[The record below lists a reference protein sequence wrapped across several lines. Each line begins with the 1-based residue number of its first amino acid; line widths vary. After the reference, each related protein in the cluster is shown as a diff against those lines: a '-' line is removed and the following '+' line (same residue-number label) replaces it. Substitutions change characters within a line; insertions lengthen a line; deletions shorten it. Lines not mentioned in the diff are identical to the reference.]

1 MKNLFLILSFL
12 IVSSSSFGQKYFNN
26 GGGDNLWSNAAN
38 WSNGKPT
45 AANAKVVINKGNPI
59 INVNVTLG
67 QIKLGTNANL
77 GAVTTLTATNGST
90 LTFSGNNTT
99 EILVNGNLTKTLV
112 MDLPMVVSSSANEN
126 IKIFNA
132 NAGSGTSANI
142 TFGSS
147 STFTVSNDVDIT
159 FIINGDG
166 KGTKSV
172 SLDGAVTSG
181 GKLIVGT
188 QSIMNFGSTYDG
200 SSHTGGILMNGSNT
214 TLTVDSADD
223 STFLKAGTLI
233 TTGDTSE
240 GHKIII
246 NGKNVFKGNI
256 ESKGKALSLTFNKNQ
271 SAIGTIT
278 MGAGNLNLI
287 LDADVTSAAFAD
299 NSSADW
305 GTATLNITGA
315 GNNEISFGTN
325 ANGLT
330 NAQLAKVLL
339 GGVTPVI
346 NSSGQIGAAEVLVA
360 SFNNAGGDNLWS
372 NAANWSPGIPTA
384 DTAKVTI
391 DADLIVDSSKTVAQ
405 IKTNNASSAA
415 SVTITATN
423 SSVLTVTGS
432 GVTQPIQNNKKSSS
446 FIFNLPVVF
455 DSEGGTETLRFNNGT
470 QDITFSSSLTLN
482 DPLTVSGTNKN
493 HDLNLNGSLLGS
505 ANLIFG
511 AKTQANFGSAYDGS
525 SYAGTL
531 TTAGGAA
538 STNNQVT
545 IISNVADDGTFL
557 KSAGSLNV
565 TKDGASIS
573 VNGANTLKGNISIG
587 NFSPTLTIHKNQSA
601 VETITMGSGTLNLS
615 LNPAVTT
622 LAFADNSSSD
632 WGTGSLVITG
642 AADNEVSFGTD
653 ASGITSA
660 QLAQITMSGS
670 QAVISNTGKL
680 SVKEVA
686 VSTFNNAGGDNLW
699 SNVANWSAGI
709 PNVATAKVTV
719 DADLI
724 IDSIVT
730 VGQIKTSGLTSA
742 ASVTITA
749 TNSSVLTVTGA
760 GVTQPFQN
768 NKKASSF
775 IFNLPVVFDS
785 EGGTETLRFN
795 SGGDQSITFSSSL
808 TLNDPLTV
816 SGVNKLH
823 DLNLNGSLLG
833 AGNLK
838 LANKA
843 QANFG
848 SAYDG
853 SSYTGTLT
861 TAGGAA
867 STNNQVTIISNV
879 GDDGTFLKSGG
890 LLNVTKDGAKITV
903 NGANSLKGN
912 IAIGNF
918 SPTLTINKNQSA
930 IGTITMGSGI
940 LNLALAT
947 DVTSAAFAD
956 NSSSNWGTGKI
967 IITGAGVDQV
977 SIGTDVN
984 GVTSNQLSQI
994 TVNGFSATINSSG
1007 YINSNVAPV
1016 AVDDT
1021 LTVSEDA
1028 ALTSKDVITND
1039 TDADANTLS
1048 LIAATTAG
1056 TGTVAINADG
1066 LSIDY
1071 TPAANFNGTE
1081 LITYT
1086 VSDGER
1092 TDTAGTLTV
1101 TVTPVNDSPVATAQS
1116 VTTIEDI
1123 SIEITLSG
1131 SDIDGD
1137 TLTYEIVT
1145 NPINGSV
1152 TVADN
1157 KATYIPSSGYF
1168 GEDTFTYKIN
1178 DGTVD
1183 SSTKTVTISVT
1194 SNDFDEDGILNQ
1206 NDECPDTPEGT
1217 VVNYKGCPTFVLPEN
1232 NNKVEIT
1239 SATCI
1244 GNNDGS
1250 IGLSVV
1256 DTSYDY
1262 TVTITGKPD
1271 VKITGN
1277 SNSALVT
1284 GLAKGVYT
1292 VCFKVDGQ
1300 SEYEQCFDVLIE
1312 EPEKISAY
1320 IDIDVDNKTS
1330 SFQLSGSNNYNIDIN
1345 GTVYNVKEDKFTTS
1359 LPTGLSIIKV
1369 YTDLECQGIIEK
1381 EVFISEEILYYPNPT
1396 IDDVNVH
1403 ISGMDKKVMIS
1414 VFSEK
1419 GDLVHRKEQQIQDL
1433 SRLTEIDLSLQSTGT
1448 YIVVMEGKTVRKT
1461 FKIVKK
1467 W

>member
-188 QSIMNFGSTYDG
+188 QSIMNFGNTYDG

-233 TTGDTSE
+233 TTGDNSE

-315 GNNEISFGTN
+315 GNNEVSFGTN

-330 NAQLAKVLL
+330 DAQLAKVLL

-346 NSSGQIGAAEVLVA
+346 NASGQIGAAEVLVA

-372 NAANWSPGIPTA
+372 NAANWSPGIPTG
-384 DTAKVTI
+384 DTAKITV
-391 DADLIVDSSKTVAQ
+391 DADLIVDSNKTVAQ

-423 SSVLTVTGS
+423 SSILTITGS

-565 TKDGASIS
+565 TKDGAHIS

-632 WGTGSLVITG
+632 WGTGKVVITG

-918 SPTLTINKNQSA
+918 SPTLTINKNQST

-1330 SFQLSGSNNYNIDIN
+1330 SFQLSGSDNYNIDIN

-1467 W
+1467 

>member
-172 SLDGAVTSG
+172 SLDGAVSSG

-188 QSIMNFGSTYDG
+188 QSIMNFGNTYDG

-423 SSVLTVTGS
+423 SSILTITGS

-482 DPLTVSGTNKN
+482 DPLTVSGVNKN
-493 HDLNLNGSLLGS
+493 HDLNLNGSLLGAGNLKL
-505 ANLIFG
+505 ANK
-511 AKTQANFGSAYDGS
+511 AQANFGSAYDGS

-565 TKDGASIS
+565 TKDGASIT
-573 VNGANTLKGNISIG
+573 VNGANTLKGNIAIG
-587 NFSPTLTIHKNQSA
+587 NFSPTLTINKNQSA
-601 VETITMGSGTLNLS
+601 IGTITMGSGTLNLA
-615 LNPAVTT
+615 LATDVTSA
-622 LAFADNSSSD
+622 AFADNSSSD
-632 WGTGSLVITG
+632 WGTGKVVITG

-653 ASGITSA
+653 ASGITAA

-670 QAVISNTGKL
+670 QAVISDTGKL
-680 SVKEVA
+680 SVLEVA
-686 VSTFNNAGGDNLW
+686 VSNFNNAGGDNLW

-724 IDSIVT
+724 IDTSVT
-730 VGQIKTSGLTSA
+730 LGQIKTSGATSA

-760 GVTQPFQN
+760 GVTQPIQN

-1039 TDADANTLS
+1039 TDADANTLT
-1048 LIAATTAG
+1048 LIAAATAG

-1071 TPAANFNGTE
+1071 TPAADFNGTE

-1092 TDTAGTLTV
+1092 TDATGTLTV
-1101 TVTPVNDSPVATAQS
+1101 TVTPVNDSPVASAQS

-1137 TLTYEIVT
+1137 SLTYEIVT

-1467 W
+1467 

>member
-12 IVSSSSFGQKYFNN
+12 IVSTSSFGQKYFNN

-188 QSIMNFGSTYDG
+188 QSIMNFGNTYDG

-223 STFLKAGTLI
+223 STFIKAGTLI
-233 TTGDTSE
+233 TTGDNSE

-256 ESKGKALSLTFNKNQ
+256 ESKDKALTLTFNKNQ

-287 LDADVTSAAFAD
+287 LNTDVTSAAFAD

-315 GNNEISFGTN
+315 GNNEVSFGTN

-330 NAQLAKVLL
+330 DAQLAKVLL

-346 NSSGQIGAAEVLVA
+346 NASGQIGAAEVLVA

-372 NAANWSPGIPTA
+372 NAANWSPGIPTG
-384 DTAKVTI
+384 DTAKITV
-391 DADLIVDSSKTVAQ
+391 DADLIVDSNKTVAQ

-423 SSVLTVTGS
+423 SSILTITGS

-565 TKDGASIS
+565 TKDGASIT
-573 VNGANTLKGNISIG
+573 VNGANTLKGNIAIG
-587 NFSPTLTIHKNQSA
+587 NFSPTLTINKNQSA
-601 VETITMGSGTLNLS
+601 IGTITMGSGTLNLA
-615 LNPAVTT
+615 LATVVTSA
-622 LAFADNSSSD
+622 AFADNSSSD
-632 WGTGSLVITG
+632 WGTGKVVITG

-653 ASGITSA
+653 ASGITAA

-670 QAVISNTGKL
+670 QAVISDTGKL
-680 SVKEVA
+680 SVLEVA
-686 VSTFNNAGGDNLW
+686 VSNFNNAGGDNLW

-724 IDSIVT
+724 IDTSVT
-730 VGQIKTSGLTSA
+730 LGQIKTSGATSA
-742 ASVTITA
+742 SSVTITA

-760 GVTQPFQN
+760 GVTQPIQN

-823 DLNLNGSLLG
+823 DLNLNGSLIG

-838 LANKA
+838 LANKT

-853 SSYTGTLT
+853 SSYAGTLT

-879 GDDGTFLKSGG
+879 ADNGTFLKSGG
-890 LLNVTKDGAKITV
+890 SLNVTKDGAKITV
-903 NGANSLKGN
+903 NGANTLKGN

-918 SPTLTINKNQSA
+918 SPTLTVNKNQST

-956 NSSSNWGTGKI
+956 NSSADWGTGKVV
-967 IITGAGVDQV
+967 ITGAGVDQV

-984 GVTSNQLSQI
+984 GVTSDQLSQI

-1007 YINSNVAPV
+1007 NINSNIAPV

-1028 ALTSKDVITND
+1028 TLTSKDVIAND
-1039 TDADANTLS
+1039 TDADANTLF
-1048 LIAATTAG
+1048 LTAATTAG

-1183 SSTKTVTISVT
+1183 SSTKTVAISVT

-1250 IGLSVV
+1250 IGLTVV

-1467 W
+1467 

>member
-99 EILVNGNLTKTLV
+99 EILVNGNLTKSLV

-188 QSIMNFGSTYDG
+188 QSIMNFGNTYDG

-214 TLTVDSADD
+214 TLTVDSSDD
-223 STFLKAGTLI
+223 STFIKAGTLI
-233 TTGDTSE
+233 TTGDNSE

-256 ESKGKALSLTFNKNQ
+256 ESKDKALTLTFNKNQ

-287 LDADVTSAAFAD
+287 LNADVTSAAFAD

-315 GNNEISFGTN
+315 GNNEVSFGTN

-330 NAQLAKVLL
+330 DAQLAKVLL

-346 NSSGQIGAAEVLVA
+346 NASGQIGAAEVLVA

-372 NAANWSPGIPTA
+372 NAANWSPGIPTG
-384 DTAKVTI
+384 DTAKITV
-391 DADLIVDSSKTVAQ
+391 DADLIVDSNKTVAQ

-423 SSVLTVTGS
+423 SSILTITGS

-525 SYAGTL
+525 SYAGIL

-565 TKDGASIS
+565 TKDGASIT
-573 VNGANTLKGNISIG
+573 VNGANTLKGNIAIG
-587 NFSPTLTIHKNQSA
+587 NFSPTLTINKNQSA
-601 VETITMGSGTLNLS
+601 IGTITMGSGTLNLV
-615 LNPAVTT
+615 LATVVTSA
-622 LAFADNSSSD
+622 AFADNSSSD
-632 WGTGSLVITG
+632 WGTGKVVITG

-653 ASGITSA
+653 ASGITAA

-670 QAVISNTGKL
+670 QAVISDTGKL
-680 SVKEVA
+680 SVLEVA
-686 VSTFNNAGGDNLW
+686 VSNFNNAGGDNLW

-724 IDSIVT
+724 IDTSVT
-730 VGQIKTSGLTSA
+730 LGQIKTSGATSA
-742 ASVTITA
+742 SSVTITA

-760 GVTQPFQN
+760 GVTQPIQN
-768 NKKASSF
+768 NKKSSSF

-853 SSYTGTLT
+853 SSYAGTLT

-879 GDDGTFLKSGG
+879 ADNGTFLKSGG

-903 NGANSLKGN
+903 NGANTLKGN
-912 IAIGNF
+912 ITIGNF
-918 SPTLTINKNQSA
+918 SPTLTVNKNQST

-956 NSSSNWGTGKI
+956 NSSADWGTGKVV
-967 IITGAGVDQV
+967 ITGAGVDQV

-984 GVTSNQLSQI
+984 GVTSDQLSQI

-1007 YINSNVAPV
+1007 NINSNVAPV

-1028 ALTSKDVITND
+1028 TLTSKDVIAND

-1048 LIAATTAG
+1048 LTAATTAG

-1157 KATYIPSSGYF
+1157 KAIYIPSSGYF

-1183 SSTKTVTISVT
+1183 SSTETVTISVT

-1467 W
+1467 

>member
-188 QSIMNFGSTYDG
+188 QSIMNFGNTYDG

-423 SSVLTVTGS
+423 SSILTITGS

-482 DPLTVSGTNKN
+482 DPLTVSGVNKN
-493 HDLNLNGSLLGS
+493 HDLNLNGSLLGAGNLNL
-505 ANLIFG
+505 ANK
-511 AKTQANFGSAYDGS
+511 AQANFGSAYDGS

-565 TKDGASIS
+565 TKDGASIT
-573 VNGANTLKGNISIG
+573 VNGANTLKGNIAIG
-587 NFSPTLTIHKNQSA
+587 NFSPTLTINKNQSA
-601 VETITMGSGTLNLS
+601 IGTITMGSGTLNLA
-615 LNPAVTT
+615 LATDVTSA
-622 LAFADNSSSD
+622 AFADNSSSD
-632 WGTGSLVITG
+632 WGTGKVVITG

-653 ASGITSA
+653 ASGITAA

-670 QAVISNTGKL
+670 QAVISDTGKL
-680 SVKEVA
+680 SVLEVA
-686 VSTFNNAGGDNLW
+686 VSNFNNAGGDNLW

-724 IDSIVT
+724 IDTSVT
-730 VGQIKTSGLTSA
+730 VGQIKTSGATSA

-760 GVTQPFQN
+760 GVTQPIQN

-1039 TDADANTLS
+1039 TDADANTLT
-1048 LIAATTAG
+1048 LIAAATAG

-1071 TPAANFNGTE
+1071 TPAADFNGTE

-1092 TDTAGTLTV
+1092 TDATGTLTV
-1101 TVTPVNDSPVATAQS
+1101 TVTPVNDSPVASAQS

-1137 TLTYEIVT
+1137 SLTYEIVT

-1467 W
+1467 

>member
-482 DPLTVSGTNKN
+482 DPLTVSGVNKN
-493 HDLNLNGSLLGS
+493 HDLNLNGSLLGAGNLKL
-505 ANLIFG
+505 ANK
-511 AKTQANFGSAYDGS
+511 AQANFGSAYDGS

-565 TKDGASIS
+565 TKDGASIT
-573 VNGANTLKGNISIG
+573 VNGANTLKGNIAIG
-587 NFSPTLTIHKNQSA
+587 NFSPTLTINKNQSA
-601 VETITMGSGTLNLS
+601 IGTITMGSGTLNLA
-615 LNPAVTT
+615 LATDVTSA
-622 LAFADNSSSD
+622 AFADNSSSD
-632 WGTGSLVITG
+632 WGTGKVVITG

-653 ASGITSA
+653 ASGITAA

-670 QAVISNTGKL
+670 QAVISDTGKL
-680 SVKEVA
+680 SVLEVA
-686 VSTFNNAGGDNLW
+686 VSNFNNAGGDNLW

-724 IDSIVT
+724 IDTSVT
-730 VGQIKTSGLTSA
+730 LGQIKTSGATSA

-760 GVTQPFQN
+760 GVTQPIQN

-795 SGGDQSITFSSSL
+795 NGTQDITFSSSL

-816 SGVNKLH
+816 SGVNKNH

-1039 TDADANTLS
+1039 TDADANTLT
-1048 LIAATTAG
+1048 LIAAATAG

-1071 TPAANFNGTE
+1071 TPAADFNGTE

-1092 TDTAGTLTV
+1092 TDATGTLTV
-1101 TVTPVNDSPVATAQS
+1101 TVTPVNDSPVASAQS

-1137 TLTYEIVT
+1137 SLTYEIVT

-1467 W
+1467 

>member
-632 WGTGSLVITG
+632 WGTGKVVITG

-1086 VSDGER
+1086 VSDG
-1092 TDTAGTLTV
+1092 
-1101 TVTPVNDSPVATAQS
+1101 
-1116 VTTIEDI
+1116 
-1123 SIEITLSG
+1123 
-1131 SDIDGD
+1131 
-1137 TLTYEIVT
+1137 
-1145 NPINGSV
+1145 
-1152 TVADN
+1152 
-1157 KATYIPSSGYF
+1157 SGYF

-1467 W
+1467 

>member
-1 MKNLFLILSFL
+1 
-12 IVSSSSFGQKYFNN
+12 
-26 GGGDNLWSNAAN
+26 
-38 WSNGKPT
+38 
-45 AANAKVVINKGNPI
+45 
-59 INVNVTLG
+59 
-67 QIKLGTNANL
+67 
-77 GAVTTLTATNGST
+77 
-90 LTFSGNNTT
+90 
-99 EILVNGNLTKTLV
+99 
-112 MDLPMVVSSSANEN
+112 MVVSSSANEN

-159 FIINGDG
+159 FVINGDG

-287 LDADVTSAAFAD
+287 LDADVTSAAFSD

-315 GNNEISFGTN
+315 GNNEVSFGTN

-330 NAQLAKVLL
+330 DAQLAKVLL
-339 GGVTPVI
+339 GGVIPVI
-346 NSSGQIGAAEVLVA
+346 NASGQIGAAEVLVA
-360 SFNNAGGDNLWS
+360 SFNNSGGDNLWS
-372 NAANWSPGIPTA
+372 NAANWSPGIPTG
-384 DTAKVTI
+384 DTAKITV
-391 DADLIVDSSKTVAQ
+391 DADLIVDSNKTVAQ

-423 SSVLTVTGS
+423 SSILTITGS

-455 DSEGGTETLRFNNGT
+455 DSEGGTETLRFNSGGD
-470 QDITFSSSLTLN
+470 QSITFSSSLTLN
-482 DPLTVSGTNKN
+482 DPLTVSGVNKN
-493 HDLNLNGSLLGS
+493 HDLNLNGSLLGAGNLKL
-505 ANLIFG
+505 ANK
-511 AKTQANFGSAYDGS
+511 AQANFGSAYDGS
-525 SYAGTL
+525 SYTGTL

-565 TKDGASIS
+565 TKDGASIT
-573 VNGANTLKGNISIG
+573 VNGANTLKGNIAIG
-587 NFSPTLTIHKNQSA
+587 NFSPTLTINKNQSA
-601 VETITMGSGTLNLS
+601 IGTITMGSGTLNLA
-615 LNPAVTT
+615 LATDVTSA
-622 LAFADNSSSD
+622 AFADNSSAD
-632 WGTGSLVITG
+632 WGTGKVVITG

-653 ASGITSA
+653 ASGITAA

-670 QAVISNTGKL
+670 QAVISDTGKL
-680 SVKEVA
+680 SVLEVA
-686 VSTFNNAGGDNLW
+686 VSNFNNAGGDNLW

-724 IDSIVT
+724 IDTSVT
-730 VGQIKTSGLTSA
+730 LGQIKTSGATSA

-760 GVTQPFQN
+760 GVTQPIQN

-816 SGVNKLH
+816 SGVNKNH

-1039 TDADANTLS
+1039 TDADANTLT
-1048 LIAATTAG
+1048 LIAAATAG

-1071 TPAANFNGTE
+1071 TPAADFNGTE

-1092 TDTAGTLTV
+1092 TDATGTLTV
-1101 TVTPVNDSPVATAQS
+1101 TVTPVNDSPVASAQS

-1137 TLTYEIVT
+1137 SLTYEIVT

-1168 GEDTFTYKIN
+1168 GKDTFTYKIN

-1467 W
+1467 

>member
-423 SSVLTVTGS
+423 SSILTITGS

-482 DPLTVSGTNKN
+482 DPLTVSGVNKN
-493 HDLNLNGSLLGS
+493 HDLNLNGSLLGAGNLKL
-505 ANLIFG
+505 ANK
-511 AKTQANFGSAYDGS
+511 AQANFGSAYDGS

-565 TKDGASIS
+565 TKDGASIT
-573 VNGANTLKGNISIG
+573 VNGANTLKGNIAIG
-587 NFSPTLTIHKNQSA
+587 NFSPTLTINKNQSA
-601 VETITMGSGTLNLS
+601 IGTITMGSGTLNLA
-615 LNPAVTT
+615 LATDVTSA
-622 LAFADNSSSD
+622 AFADNSSSD
-632 WGTGSLVITG
+632 WGTGKVVITG

-653 ASGITSA
+653 ASGITAA

-670 QAVISNTGKL
+670 QAVISDTGKL
-680 SVKEVA
+680 SVLEVA
-686 VSTFNNAGGDNLW
+686 VSNFNNAGGDNLW

-724 IDSIVT
+724 IDTSVT
-730 VGQIKTSGLTSA
+730 LGQIKTSGATSA

-760 GVTQPFQN
+760 GVTQPIQN

-1039 TDADANTLS
+1039 TDADANTLT
-1048 LIAATTAG
+1048 LIAAATAG

-1071 TPAANFNGTE
+1071 TPAADFNGTE

-1092 TDTAGTLTV
+1092 TDATGTLTV
-1101 TVTPVNDSPVATAQS
+1101 TVTPVNDSPVASAQS

-1137 TLTYEIVT
+1137 SLTYEIVT

-1312 EPEKISAY
+1312 EPEKISAF

-1467 W
+1467 

>member
-977 SIGTDVN
+977 SIGTDIN

-1467 W
+1467 

>member
-12 IVSSSSFGQKYFNN
+12 IVSTSSFGQKYFNN

-99 EILVNGNLTKTLV
+99 EILVNGNLTKSLV

-188 QSIMNFGSTYDG
+188 QSIMNFGNTYDG

-214 TLTVDSADD
+214 TLTVDSSDD
-223 STFLKAGTLI
+223 STFIKAGTLI
-233 TTGDTSE
+233 TTGDNSE

-256 ESKGKALSLTFNKNQ
+256 ESKDKALTLTFNKNQ

-287 LDADVTSAAFAD
+287 LNADVTSAAFAD

-315 GNNEISFGTN
+315 GNNEVSFGTN

-330 NAQLAKVLL
+330 DAQLAKVLL

-346 NSSGQIGAAEVLVA
+346 NASGQIGAAEVLVA

-372 NAANWSPGIPTA
+372 NAANWSPGIPTG
-384 DTAKVTI
+384 DTAKITV
-391 DADLIVDSSKTVAQ
+391 DADLIVDSNKTVAQ

-423 SSVLTVTGS
+423 SSILTITGS

-565 TKDGASIS
+565 TKDGAHIS

-632 WGTGSLVITG
+632 WGTGKVVITG

-918 SPTLTINKNQSA
+918 SPTLYINDNQSA
-930 IGTITMGSGI
+930 IGTITMGSGT
-940 LNLALAT
+940 LNLVIAD
-947 DVTSAAFAD
+947 DVTLAAFAD
-956 NSSSNWGTGKI
+956 NSSAEWGTGTLA
-967 IITGAGVDQV
+967 ITGAAVDQV

-1330 SFQLSGSNNYNIDIN
+1330 SFQLSGSDNYNIDIN

-1467 W
+1467 

>member
-99 EILVNGNLTKTLV
+99 EILVNGNLTKKLV

-423 SSVLTVTGS
+423 SSILTITGS

-482 DPLTVSGTNKN
+482 DPLTVSGVNKN
-493 HDLNLNGSLLGS
+493 
-505 ANLIFG
+505 
-511 AKTQANFGSAYDGS
+511 
-525 SYAGTL
+525 
-531 TTAGGAA
+531 
-538 STNNQVT
+538 
-545 IISNVADDGTFL
+545 
-557 KSAGSLNV
+557 
-565 TKDGASIS
+565 
-573 VNGANTLKGNISIG
+573 
-587 NFSPTLTIHKNQSA
+587 
-601 VETITMGSGTLNLS
+601 
-615 LNPAVTT
+615 
-622 LAFADNSSSD
+622 
-632 WGTGSLVITG
+632 
-642 AADNEVSFGTD
+642 
-653 ASGITSA
+653 
-660 QLAQITMSGS
+660 
-670 QAVISNTGKL
+670 
-680 SVKEVA
+680 
-686 VSTFNNAGGDNLW
+686 
-699 SNVANWSAGI
+699 
-709 PNVATAKVTV
+709 
-719 DADLI
+719 
-724 IDSIVT
+724 
-730 VGQIKTSGLTSA
+730 
-742 ASVTITA
+742 
-749 TNSSVLTVTGA
+749 
-760 GVTQPFQN
+760 
-768 NKKASSF
+768 
-775 IFNLPVVFDS
+775 
-785 EGGTETLRFN
+785 
-795 SGGDQSITFSSSL
+795 
-808 TLNDPLTV
+808 
-816 SGVNKLH
+816 H

-1039 TDADANTLS
+1039 TDADANTLT
-1048 LIAATTAG
+1048 LIAAATAG

-1071 TPAANFNGTE
+1071 TPAADFNGTE

-1092 TDTAGTLTV
+1092 TDATGTLTV
-1101 TVTPVNDSPVATAQS
+1101 TVTPVNDSPVASAQS

-1137 TLTYEIVT
+1137 SLTYEIVT

>member
-38 WSNGKPT
+38 WTNGKPT

-99 EILVNGNLTKTLV
+99 EILVNGNLTKKLV

-315 GNNEISFGTN
+315 GNNEVSFGTN

-565 TKDGASIS
+565 TKDGASIT
-573 VNGANTLKGNISIG
+573 VNGANTLKGNIAIG
-587 NFSPTLTIHKNQSA
+587 DFSPTLTINKNQSA
-601 VETITMGSGTLNLS
+601 IGTITMGSGTLNLA
-615 LNPAVTT
+615 LATDVTSA
-622 LAFADNSSSD
+622 AFADNSSSD

-653 ASGITSA
+653 ASGITAA

-680 SVKEVA
+680 SVLEVA
-686 VSTFNNAGGDNLW
+686 VSNFNNAGGDNLW

-724 IDSIVT
+724 IDTSVT
-730 VGQIKTSGLTSA
+730 LGQIKTSGATSA

-760 GVTQPFQN
+760 GVTQPIQN

-853 SSYTGTLT
+853 SSYAGTLT

-930 IGTITMGSGI
+930 IGTITMGSGT

-1048 LIAATTAG
+1048 LTAAATAG

-1071 TPAANFNGTE
+1071 TPAADFNGTE

-1092 TDTAGTLTV
+1092 TDATGTLTV
-1101 TVTPVNDSPVATAQS
+1101 TVTPVNDSPVASAQS

-1137 TLTYEIVT
+1137 SLTYEIVT

-1467 W
+1467 

>member
-565 TKDGASIS
+565 TKDGAHIS

-977 SIGTDVN
+977 SIGTDIN

-1467 W
+1467 

>member
-172 SLDGAVTSG
+172 SLDGAVSSG

-188 QSIMNFGSTYDG
+188 QSIMNFGNTYDG

-423 SSVLTVTGS
+423 SSILTITGS

-482 DPLTVSGTNKN
+482 DPLTVSGVNKN
-493 HDLNLNGSLLGS
+493 HDLNLNGSLLGAGNLNL
-505 ANLIFG
+505 ANK
-511 AKTQANFGSAYDGS
+511 AQANFGSAYDGS

-565 TKDGASIS
+565 TKDGASIT
-573 VNGANTLKGNISIG
+573 VNGANTLKGNIAIG
-587 NFSPTLTIHKNQSA
+587 NFSPTLTINKNQSA
-601 VETITMGSGTLNLS
+601 IGTITMGSGTLNLA
-615 LNPAVTT
+615 LATDVTSA
-622 LAFADNSSSD
+622 AFADNSSSD
-632 WGTGSLVITG
+632 WGTGKVVITG

-653 ASGITSA
+653 ASGITAA

-670 QAVISNTGKL
+670 QAVISDTGKL
-680 SVKEVA
+680 SVLEVA
-686 VSTFNNAGGDNLW
+686 VSNFNNAGGDNLW

-724 IDSIVT
+724 IDTSVT
-730 VGQIKTSGLTSA
+730 LGQIKTSGATSA

-760 GVTQPFQN
+760 GVTQPIQN

-816 SGVNKLH
+816 SGVNKNH

-1039 TDADANTLS
+1039 TDADANTLT
-1048 LIAATTAG
+1048 LIAAATAG

-1071 TPAANFNGTE
+1071 TPAADFNGTE

-1092 TDTAGTLTV
+1092 TDATGTLTV
-1101 TVTPVNDSPVATAQS
+1101 TVTPVNDSPVASAQS

-1137 TLTYEIVT
+1137 SLTYEIVT

-1467 W
+1467 

>member
-99 EILVNGNLTKTLV
+99 EILVNGNLTKKLV

-346 NSSGQIGAAEVLVA
+346 NASGQIGAAEVLVA

-372 NAANWSPGIPTA
+372 NAANWSPGIPTG
-384 DTAKVTI
+384 DTAKITV
-391 DADLIVDSSKTVAQ
+391 DADLIVDSNKTVAQ

-423 SSVLTVTGS
+423 SSILTITGS

-482 DPLTVSGTNKN
+482 DPLTVSGVNKN
-493 HDLNLNGSLLGS
+493 HDLNLNGSLLGAGNLKL
-505 ANLIFG
+505 ANK
-511 AKTQANFGSAYDGS
+511 AQANFGSAYDGS

-565 TKDGASIS
+565 TKDGASIT
-573 VNGANTLKGNISIG
+573 VNGANTLKGNIAIG
-587 NFSPTLTIHKNQSA
+587 NFSPTLTINKNQSA
-601 VETITMGSGTLNLS
+601 IGTITMGSGTLNLA
-615 LNPAVTT
+615 LATDVTSA
-622 LAFADNSSSD
+622 AFADNSSSD
-632 WGTGSLVITG
+632 WGTGKVVITG

-653 ASGITSA
+653 ASGITAA

-670 QAVISNTGKL
+670 QAVISDTGKL
-680 SVKEVA
+680 SVLEVA
-686 VSTFNNAGGDNLW
+686 VSNFNNAGGDNLW

-724 IDSIVT
+724 IDTSVT
-730 VGQIKTSGLTSA
+730 VGQIKTSGATSA

-760 GVTQPFQN
+760 GVTQPIQN

-795 SGGDQSITFSSSL
+795 NGTQDITFSSSL

-816 SGVNKLH
+816 SGVNKNH

-1039 TDADANTLS
+1039 TDADANTLT
-1048 LIAATTAG
+1048 LIAAATAG

-1071 TPAANFNGTE
+1071 TPAADFNGTE

-1092 TDTAGTLTV
+1092 TDATGTLTV
-1101 TVTPVNDSPVATAQS
+1101 TVTPVNDSPVASAQS

-1137 TLTYEIVT
+1137 SLTYEIVT

-1312 EPEKISAY
+1312 EPEKISAF

-1467 W
+1467 

>member
-1152 TVADN
+1152 TIADN
-1157 KATYIPSSGYF
+1157 KTTYIPSSGYF

-1467 W
+1467 

>member
-99 EILVNGNLTKTLV
+99 EILVNGNLTKSLV

-188 QSIMNFGSTYDG
+188 QSIMNFGNTYDG

-287 LDADVTSAAFAD
+287 LNADVTSAAFAD

-315 GNNEISFGTN
+315 GNNEVSFGTN

-330 NAQLAKVLL
+330 DAQLAKVLL

-346 NSSGQIGAAEVLVA
+346 NASGQIGAAEVLVA

-372 NAANWSPGIPTA
+372 NAANWSPGIPTG
-384 DTAKVTI
+384 DTAKITV
-391 DADLIVDSSKTVAQ
+391 DADLIVDSNKTVAQ

-423 SSVLTVTGS
+423 SSILTITGS

-525 SYAGTL
+525 SYA
-531 TTAGGAA
+531 
-538 STNNQVT
+538 
-545 IISNVADDGTFL
+545 
-557 KSAGSLNV
+557 
-565 TKDGASIS
+565 
-573 VNGANTLKGNISIG
+573 
-587 NFSPTLTIHKNQSA
+587 
-601 VETITMGSGTLNLS
+601 
-615 LNPAVTT
+615 
-622 LAFADNSSSD
+622 
-632 WGTGSLVITG
+632 
-642 AADNEVSFGTD
+642 
-653 ASGITSA
+653 
-660 QLAQITMSGS
+660 
-670 QAVISNTGKL
+670 
-680 SVKEVA
+680 
-686 VSTFNNAGGDNLW
+686 
-699 SNVANWSAGI
+699 
-709 PNVATAKVTV
+709 
-719 DADLI
+719 
-724 IDSIVT
+724 
-730 VGQIKTSGLTSA
+730 
-742 ASVTITA
+742 
-749 TNSSVLTVTGA
+749 
-760 GVTQPFQN
+760 
-768 NKKASSF
+768 
-775 IFNLPVVFDS
+775 
-785 EGGTETLRFN
+785 
-795 SGGDQSITFSSSL
+795 
-808 TLNDPLTV
+808 
-816 SGVNKLH
+816 
-823 DLNLNGSLLG
+823 
-833 AGNLK
+833 
-838 LANKA
+838 
-843 QANFG
+843 
-848 SAYDG
+848 
-853 SSYTGTLT
+853 GTLT

-1330 SFQLSGSNNYNIDIN
+1330 SFQLSGSDNYNIDIN

-1467 W
+1467 